1 MFYQKTVARCL
12 DDYENGVNY
21 SASGIPFYPSFA
33 GNKEQWE
40 MQSMLMPMSGVAAMS
55 RDDRRHMGGW
65 L

>member
-1 MFYQKTVARCL
+1 M
-12 DDYENGVNY
+12 NY